1 MRTDLIKA
9 ARGDAPADL
18 VLTNCRLINVYTGE
32 IHQAEVAIHGEL
44 IAAVGQSLQP
54 VKASE
59 TLDLGG
65 RYLCPGFINAHVH
78 VESSMVIPTEFARAV
93 VPRGTTTA
101 VADPHEIANVC
112 GMAGIRYMLDVAE
125 HAPMTILANAPSCV
139 PATHMSTSGASLSAE
154 DLAALRD
161 HPRVPGL
168 AEMMNYPGVILAVP
182 EVLAK
187 VETYAKRPIDGHAP
201 GLTGRELQ
209 AYVAAGIGS
218 DHECVTAEEA
228 TEKLRLGMRL
238 LIREGTTA
246 RNLGALL
253 PAVTPANARR
263 CCFCTDDRHPV
274 DLLDEGDLDVLV
286 RTAIAGGLEPI
297 TAIQMATL
305 NTAEWFRLWD
315 RGAVAPGKRAD
326 LVVFSDLSDLRAELV
341 FVGGRLVARDGQM
354 VVGRTPPVVDDSAV
368 RNTVRLPA
376 LTGEE
381 LALDVPAG
389 DRRVRVIGAS
399 GDQVVTEH
407 LVMEPTVRGSE
418 AIADPERDLLKMAV
432 IERHRRTGNL
442 GLGFVSGI
450 GLRRGAIAT
459 TVCHDHHNLIVIGAD
474 DASMMTAVRAAA
486 EMGGGEAVAVGD
498 RVMQTLALP
507 IAGLMSDR
515 PLEQVRQQQDAMLEA
530 AAELG
535 CPLHDPFMTASFLAL
550 EVIPALKL
558 TDQGLVDVDQFEL
571 VDLWVD

>member
-354 VVGRTPPVVDDSAV
+354 VVGRTPPGVDDSAV

-399 GDQVVTEH
+399 SDQVVTEH

-418 AIADPERDLLKMAV
+418 AVADPERDLLKMAV